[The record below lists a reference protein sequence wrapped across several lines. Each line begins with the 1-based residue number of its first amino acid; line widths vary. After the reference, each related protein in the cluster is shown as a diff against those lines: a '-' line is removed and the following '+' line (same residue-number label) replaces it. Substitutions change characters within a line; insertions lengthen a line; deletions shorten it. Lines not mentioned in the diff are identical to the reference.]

1 MTPNKNE
8 QVIFAIHS
16 EKIDQ
21 PEQVA
26 PTELLQNTDIVS
38 SMVGTPPPPPF
49 SEGTPLFLKQI

>member
-21 PEQVA
+21 PQQVA

-38 SMVGTPPPPPF
+38 SMVGTPL
-49 SEGTPLFLKQI
+49 LF